1 MFCLFGHRPGAS
13 EVGAGEPA
21 NFADIEKGILE
32 AEIDNFA
39 ASSESLVV
47 HTYILNYMIL
57 FFINRVLILSR

>member
-32 AEIDNFA
+32 VEIDNFA
-39 ASSESLVV
+39 ASSESLV
-47 HTYILNYMIL
+47 HTYLNTY
-57 FFINRVLILSR
+57 FLSR